1 MKVAMPP
8 GQQCSSIKVSRN
20 VSGGDLCT
28 AAVPVKVRSIK
39 SRIRSRNQQSKLP
52 MIPFIRNLKV
62 SVGAICGLALCV
74 SGAQV
79 PQHINI
85 KQLSTRVEDVVV
97 PLPNEIF
104 GALNKLGTVNWK
116 QHVRSDK
123 GPNFTERPRIALLL
137 GAVIADGFIAVQA
150 EDAPTVKDIG
160 QRVLALAK
168 GIGVGNSITPHAKA
182 IIEAADK
189 RNWENVRQEL
199 DRTQNSV
206 QQAMNEVHDEKL
218 SQLVSLGGWLRG
230 TEVLTSVVKQHFSTD
245 GAELLHQPDLLA
257 YFQTRLKA
265 MPEFNLP
272 IIHQIRE
279 ALGQVKPL
287 IDVGNAHIPAE
298 SVKKVNEITTRLG
311 TGIVTRD

>member
-1 MKVAMPP
+1 
-8 GQQCSSIKVSRN
+8 
-20 VSGGDLCT
+20 
-28 AAVPVKVRSIK
+28 
-39 SRIRSRNQQSKLP
+39 
-52 MIPFIRNLKV
+52 MIPFPKYLKLSAIAV
-62 SVGAICGLALCV
+62 SGLTLCAQ
-74 SGAQV
+74 GAQV
-79 PQHINI
+79 PQHIDI
-85 KQLSTRVEDVVV
+85 KQLSTTVEDVVV

-104 GALNKLGTVNWK
+104 GALNKLGAVNWK

-137 GAVIADGFIAVQA
+137 GTVIADGFIAVQA
-150 EDAPTVKDIG
+150 EDSATVKEIG

-182 IIEAADK
+182 ITEAADK
-189 RNWENVRQEL
+189 RNWVSVRQEL

-230 TEVLTSVVKQHFSTD
+230 TEVLTSVVKRHFSAD

-272 IIHQIRE
+272 IIHQIQD
-279 ALGQVKPL
+279 ALVDVKPL
-287 IDVGNAHIPAE
+287 IDVGSAHIPAE
-298 SVKKVNEITTRLG
+298 SVKKVNDITTRLDY
-311 TGIVTRD
+311 GIVTRE

>member
-1 MKVAMPP
+1 MMPFTRHLNLGVA
-8 GQQCSSIKVSRN
+8 I
-20 VSGGDLCT
+20 LCGFT
-28 AAVPVKVRSIK
+28 VCARAA
-39 SRIRSRNQQSKLP
+39 Q
-52 MIPFIRNLKV
+52 
-62 SVGAICGLALCV
+62 A
-74 SGAQV
+74 
-79 PQHINI
+79 PQHINV
-85 KQLSTRVEDVVV
+85 KQFSTTVEDVVV

-104 GALNKLGTVNWK
+104 GALNKLGGVNWK
-116 QHVRSDK
+116 QHVRDDK

-150 EDAPTVKDIG
+150 EDAATVKEIG
-160 QRVLALAK
+160 QRVLTLAK

-182 IIEAADK
+182 ITEAADK

-230 TEVLTSVVKQHFSTD
+230 TEVLTSVVKEHFSSD
-245 GAELLHQPDLLA
+245 GAELLHQPDLLS
-257 YFQTRLKA
+257 YFQTRLQA

-272 IIHQIRE
+272 IIRQIRD

-287 IDVGNAHIPAE
+287 IDIGDRQIPPE
-298 SVKKVNEITTRLG
+298 TVKKVNEITTRLG
-311 TGIVTRD
+311 HGIVTKD